1 MKKLFAIVLALLMMV
16 MLVAC
21 KFGSQD
27 EADAGTQTTGQVE
40 TTEGTVPDEETTEPT
55 EESSEAT
62 EEPTEES
69 TEASEETNEEA
80 SEATE
85 GATVDPDDVDI
96 SNAVEST
103 SAEEPAKLGQWIK
116 STRYSAASGEYE
128 TIYWRVIG
136 TTFDCQE
143 DIDRYNSEDHL
154 VEFTELENDD
164 LSYCKVSYQ
173 VYFPEDFSAKEWGI
187 SSAELSLRAQS
198 PDGGGIEWNGIAYIG
213 LGSCQDISVEQ
224 EIMPGDVF
232 NGEAIFV
239 MIDDPSIVY
248 VFDYYHNSLG
258 AGDEVIHDYA
268 SPK

>member
-1 MKKLFAIVLALLMMV
+1 MEKLFAIVLALLMMI
-16 MLVAC
+16 MLLLVAC
-21 KFGSQD
+21 DSGDQ
-27 EADAGTQTTGQVE
+27 EETYAGTQTTGQVE
-40 TTEGTVPDEETTEPT
+40 TVEGTVPDEDITEPT
-55 EESSEAT
+55 EESSEAA

-69 TEASEETNEEA
+69 TETTEKA

-85 GATVDPDDVDI
+85 GYTVDPDDVDI

-198 PDGGGIEWNGIAYIG
+198 PDGGGIEWNGMSYIG

-248 VFDYYHNSLG
+248 VFEYYHNTLG
-258 AGDEVIHDYA
+258 AGDEIIYDYA

>member
-21 KFGSQD
+21 EFGSQ
-27 EADAGTQTTGQVE
+27 EETDAGTQTTGQVE
-40 TTEGTVPDEETTEPT
+40 TTEGTDPDEETAEPT

-62 EEPTEES
+62 EES
-69 TEASEETNEEA
+69 TEATEEATEEA

-128 TIYWRVIG
+128 AIYWRVIG

-198 PDGGGIEWNGIAYIG
+198 PDGGGIEWNGMAYIG

-248 VFDYYHNSLG
+248 VFDYYHNTLG

>member
-21 KFGSQD
+21 EFGSQ
-27 EADAGTQTTGQVE
+27 EETDAGTQTTGQVE

-69 TEASEETNEEA
+69 KETTEEA

-128 TIYWRVIG
+128 TIYWRAIG
-136 TTFDCQE
+136 TNF
-143 DIDRYNSEDHL
+143 
-154 VEFTELENDD
+154 F
-164 LSYCKVSYQ
+164 
-173 VYFPEDFSAKEWGI
+173 
-187 SSAELSLRAQS
+187 
-198 PDGGGIEWNGIAYIG
+198 
-213 LGSCQDISVEQ
+213 
-224 EIMPGDVF
+224 
-232 NGEAIFV
+232 
-239 MIDDPSIVY
+239 
-248 VFDYYHNSLG
+248 
-258 AGDEVIHDYA
+258 
-268 SPK
+268 

>member
-21 KFGSQD
+21 EFGSQN
-27 EADAGTQTTGQVE
+27 EAGEGAQTTGQVE

-69 TEASEETNEEA
+69 TKATEDTTEEA

-173 VYFPEDFSAKEWGI
+173 VYFPENFSAHEWGI
-187 SSAELSLRAQS
+187 SSSDLSLRAVS
-198 PDGGGIEWNGIAYIG
+198 LDRGGFEWKGVTYLG
-213 LGSCQDISVEQ
+213 LGSCQDITEEQ
-224 EIMPGDVF
+224 EVMPGDVV
-232 NGEAIFV
+232 NCESIFV
-239 MIDDPSIVY
+239 MINDPSIEFMFEY
-248 VFDYYHNSLG
+248 VHNTLG
-258 AGDEVIHDYA
+258 AGDDIARDYSA
-268 SPK
+268 SK